1 MAVLRI
7 VEPRPQDITNT
18 IFRLPPFHYRNK
30 GTFRCARGGNTADTP
45 WKMLN
50 NAAFL
55 LKGLTSLLPFVTFI
69 FRLDRSLFARIRYL
83 MHDSAR
89 FF

>member
-50 NAAFL
+50 KQPSFL
-55 LKGLTSLLPFVTFI
+55 PLKRINFLTSIRDTHLSTRSIFVC
-69 FRLDRSLFARIRYL
+69 AN
-83 MHDSAR
+83 
-89 FF
+89 